1 MSQST
6 KRNLK
11 RMRALLL
18 TLTLVVGTNFAI
30 SSYAGSS
37 EKSGIGMLPG
47 NTPRPKSGIGML
59 PGNTP
64 RPKSGIGMLPG
75 NTPRPKSGI
84 GMLPGNTP
92 RP

>member
-18 TLTLVVGTNFAI
+18 TIGLVVATNFAI
-30 SSYAGSS
+30 SYADGS
-37 EKSGIGMLPG
+37 EKSGVPLVGG
-47 NTPRPKSGIGML
+47 NMPRPKSGVPLVG
-59 PGNTP
+59 GNMP
-64 RPKSGIGMLPG
+64 RPKSGVPLVGG
-75 NTPRPKSGI
+75 NMPRPKSGVPLV
-84 GMLPGNTP
+84 GGNMP